1 MDYLSE
7 SLFSPGSVSVS
18 AAIGAKVGVVFLVT
32 LLNIRGVD
40 IVGSASVI
48 FGALVL
54 LPFVVMILAGLPQL
68 NFEWLEHPFPTTI
81 NWGRLITVL
90 LWNLSG

>member
-1 MDYLSE
+1 M
-7 SLFSPGSVSVS
+7 
-18 AAIGAKVGVVFLVT
+18 LVT

-48 FGALVL
+48 FGFLVL
-54 LPFVVMILAGLPQL
+54 LPFLVMILAGLPQL
-68 NFEWLEHPFPTTI
+68 NFTWLLRPFPSTI